1 MDSRAGPRLLVPRTS
16 CEDAELLRALDAV
29 AVHVGRLHRGRGG
42 LRASHGKCRES
53 SKKSNRLHQE
63 EWVETMGRG
72 VCRCALYTH
81 LRRDALCGGHG
92 IAATKSGVEGSLAG
106 VRGIGLCGLHAVARE
121 DPCTLL
127 GRMSDIRDVS

>member
-1 MDSRAGPRLLVPRTS
+1 MSDACIGAAAACVPAMAS
-16 CEDAELLRALDAV
+16 AERV
-29 AVHVGRLHRGRGG
+29 ARKAIDFIRKSG
-42 LRASHGKCRES
+42 LRRWDVGCVDARFI
-53 SKKSNRLHQE
+53 RI
-63 EWVETMGRG
+63 
-72 VCRCALYTH
+72 CAEYPL
-81 LRRDALCGGHG
+81 GGHG